1 MNDAAKA
8 LTDQELTIE
17 GRLFKVTAVEERPA
31 SPSAP
36 GSPATPA
43 FTRLEIRA
51 APALRIDL
59 ALPEEWNGR
68 LYVHGNGGFAGE
80 GVDSPLRDPQRA
92 QGLTKGFAVAGSNTG
107 HDDTVDILGGF
118 ASDSD
123 KLLDY
128 AHRAVHQ
135 TALVAKELLA
145 RIYGNGPHHS
155 YFEGCSTGGRQA
167 IMAAQRYP
175 DDFDG
180 IVCGAPVLDFT
191 GSQLWGVK
199 TGQILEGSG
208 IGDAQMRIV
217 AKALRDKCVAE
228 NQIEDGL
235 IVDALHLDF
244 DVMRDVPISQNGSED
259 SLTPDQ
265 AKAFAAVYGSADI
278 GGGRTFPGMPFGAEF
293 IGTLMPG
300 LAPASGWAG
309 WFYRWDAGFFMG
321 AGSGVR
327 ATFGETFLHYF
338 LGYRGS
344 WKDFDFSDEALRGV
358 GEVSALMDAVDPDL
372 APFANAKSKLIMYH
386 GLADAALNPARAAAY
401 FEDVRSTMG
410 ADKVDEFARLYL
422 VPGMFHCFGGYGP
435 SLFDML
441 SPLVAWVENGTAP
454 EAIPAVELDFE
465 TGMPKRTRNLCAYP
479 CVSRYCGSGDLAKA
493 EAFDCVSE

>member
-8 LTDQELTIE
+8 LMDQELTIE
-17 GRLFKVTAVEERPA
+17 GRLFSVTAIEERPA
-31 SPSAP
+31 SPP
-36 GSPATPA
+36 TPESPASPP

-68 LYVHGNGGFAGE
+68 LYVIGNGGFAGE

-92 QGLTKGFAVAGSNTG
+92 QGLMKGFAVAGSNTG
-107 HDDTVDILGGF
+107 HDEMVDILGSF
-118 ASDSD
+118 ASDPD

-135 TALVAKELLA
+135 TALVAKELLL
-145 RIYGNGPHHS
+145 RIYGKGPHHS

-180 IVCGAPVLDFT
+180 IICGAPVLDFT
-191 GSQLWGVK
+191 GSQLWSVR
-199 TGQILEGSG
+199 TGQTLRGSG
-208 IGDAQMRIV
+208 IGDTQMRIV

-235 IVDALHLDF
+235 IVDALRLDF
-244 DVMRDVPISQNGSED
+244 DVLRDVPISENGSGD
-259 SLTPDQ
+259 SLTPAQ
-265 AKAFAAVYGSADI
+265 AKAFAAIYSPADI
-278 GGGRTFPGMPFGAEF
+278 GAGRTFPGIPFGAEF
-293 IGTLMPG
+293 IGSLMPG
-300 LAPASGWAG
+300 LEPASGWAG

-321 AGSGVR
+321 AESGVR

-338 LGYRGS
+338 LGYQGS
-344 WKDFDFSDEALRGV
+344 WQNFDFSDAALAGLN
-358 GEVSALMDAVDPDL
+358 EVSALMDAVDPNL
-372 APFANAKSKLIMYH
+372 APFAKANGKLIMYH

-401 FEDVRSTMG
+401 FEEVRSTMG
-410 ADKVDEFARLYL
+410 IEKVDEFARLYL

-435 SLFDML
+435 NLFDML
-441 SPLVAWVENGTAP
+441 TPLVKWVENDTTP
-454 EAIPAVELDFE
+454 ETIPAVELNFE
-465 TGMPKRTRNLCAYP
+465 TGMPVRTRNLCAYP
-479 CVSRYCGSGDLAKA
+479 CVSRYCGSGDMKKA
-493 EAFDCVSE
+493 EAFTCVTE